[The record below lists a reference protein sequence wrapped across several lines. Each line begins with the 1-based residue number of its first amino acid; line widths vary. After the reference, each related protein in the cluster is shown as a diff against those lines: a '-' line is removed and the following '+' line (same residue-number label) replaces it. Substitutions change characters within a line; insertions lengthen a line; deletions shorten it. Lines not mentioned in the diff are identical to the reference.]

1 MSHPMLEQL
10 CAERYG
16 RLIAF
21 ATILSG
27 SRAMAQD
34 LVHDALLSVF
44 SRSRNFPTLN
54 AAEAYV
60 RKAIASRFID
70 SKRRESRDS
79 KAGARFGAQQ
89 TGTYADPEVPDSRL
103 AAALQSLPPRER
115 VCVALRYLDDLS
127 IQETA
132 DALGL
137 APGSVKRYVAD
148 GVGHLNMAL
157 GLNEVVADRPTVPV
171 DARKEAS

>member
-1 MSHPMLEQL
+1 MGQPMLEEL

-16 RLIAF
+16 RLVAF

-27 SRAMAQD
+27 SRASAQD
-34 LVHDALLSVF
+34 LVHDALVSVF
-44 SRSRNFPTLN
+44 GRPRSFPSLN
-54 AAEAYV
+54 AAESYT

-70 SKRRESRDS
+70 SKRRQSRDKDAS
-79 KAGARFGAQQ
+79 LRL
-89 TGTYADPEVPDSRL
+89 GTQLPTSYTNPEVQDSRL
-103 AAALQSLPPRER
+103 AAALQALPPRER
-115 VCVALRYLDDLS
+115 ACVALRYLDDLS

-132 DALGL
+132 TALGL

-148 GVGHLNMAL
+148 GVGRLNQSL
-157 GLNEVVADRPTVPV
+157 GLTETVDDRNMVPV